1 MATMTHVEAELARV
15 TCEEFYTEPAYGMD
29 PDLDT
34 EEPECHHCGDY
45 GYLGVEDELC
55 TACDGPKTTWAISA
69 DLFEGWDEI
78 PF

>member
-1 MATMTHVEAELARV
+1 MTNIEAELARV
-15 TCEEFYTEPAYGMD
+15 TCEEFYAEPAYGMD

-34 EEPECHHCGDY
+34 ECEHCGGY

-55 TACDGPKTTWAISA
+55 TACDGPKTTWVVSA
-69 DLFEGWDEI
+69 DLFEDMRDDEI